1 MLQVSEDSGRQHIVT
16 RDAEAVLRRLL
27 DADAEVRDIEVH
39 RAGLAEAFAE
49 ITDSGNKPET
59 LQ

>member
-1 MLQVSEDSGRQHIVT
+1 VLQVGDDHGRRQVVT
-16 RDAEAVLRRLL
+16 RDAERVLRRLL
-27 DADAEVRDIEVH
+27 DADADVRDIEVR

-49 ITDSGNKPET
+49 ITNTNAAEN